1 MRIGAAVRRRLARPY
16 DKVSAPVA
24 ASLIADGA
32 VLVDVREPHEWRA
45 GHVPNARH
53 IPLSQLAVRSRELPA
68 GRRVVIV
75 CRFGLRSA
83 RAAALLARDGR
94 LVSNLAGGMRAWARA
109 DLPIVAQDGGV
120 GRIA

>member
-1 MRIGAAVRRRLARPY
+1 VRHRLARPY
-16 DKVSAPVA
+16 DKVTAPVA
-24 ASLIADGA
+24 AALLAAGA
-32 VLVDVREPHEWRA
+32 GLVDGREPHEWRA

-53 IPLSQLAVRSRELPA
+53 IPLSELPARRRELPV

-109 DLPIVAQDGGV
+109 DLPVVSQDGGV
-120 GRIA
+120 GRVA